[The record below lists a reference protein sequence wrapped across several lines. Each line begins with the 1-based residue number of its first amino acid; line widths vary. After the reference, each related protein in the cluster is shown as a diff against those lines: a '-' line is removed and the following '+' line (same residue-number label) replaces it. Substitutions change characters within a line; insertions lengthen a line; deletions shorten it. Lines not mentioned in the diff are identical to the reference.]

1 MFKNDRRLESTFY
14 TAGPTTRPAADPPAG
29 VVVVVAAAAATV
41 APKGKMWDG
50 TRPKGG
56 SFRRGKGRQSATS
69 RAFLLST
76 G

>member
-1 MFKNDRRLESTFY
+1 MFKNDRRLETAFY
-14 TAGPTTRPAADPPAG
+14 TAGPPTRPPAHPPGG
-29 VVVVVAAAAATV
+29 VVVVVAAAATV

-56 SFRRGKGRQSATS
+56 SFKRGKGRQSATS

>member
-1 MFKNDRRLESTFY
+1 MLVQFLIGWLVVWFVFRKCGDV
-14 TAGPTTRPAADPPAG
+14 AVAAAAA
-29 VVVVVAAAAATV
+29 AAAAATV

-69 RAFLLST
+69 RVFLLST